1 MKTTKI
7 AMGLLVTGF
16 FLLNPCLSQNND
28 SIIAYKAYHMLKRAG
43 TVNGIT
49 IGFGVASNVEMIAIG
64 GFPLEVD
71 GGLNPGLNLTH
82 MCLGIGRITTSLFP
96 PIRVSKARKMLE
108 PWRDSPEMAASC
120 TKLFAN
126 LDAAQVMTAIAPV
139 LCITGGAMMFAAS
152 LSSDY
157 TYEYN
162 NSTGNYEYISKKGD
176 GLKTAGWVLVGAGL
190 AASVSSQILIN
201 ISKRELVSKMG
212 SLRMT
217 AGATGIG
224 MQYNLPVQ
232 H

>member
-1 MKTTKI
+1 MKTIKLAI
-7 AMGLLVTGF
+7 GLMVAGF
-16 FLLNPCLSQNND
+16 LLLNPCLSQNND
-28 SIIAYKAYHMLKRAG
+28 SIIATKAYRMLKKAG

-71 GGLNPGLNLTH
+71 DGLNPGLNLTH
-82 MCLGIGRITTSLFP
+82 MCFGIGRITTTLFP
-96 PIRVSKARKMLE
+96 PVRVSKARKILE

-120 TKLFAN
+120 SKLFAN
-126 LDAAQVMTAIAPV
+126 LDAAQVLTSVAPV

-152 LSSDY
+152 LSSTY
-157 TYEYN
+157 TYEYDYN
-162 NSTGNYEYISKKGD
+162 DGTYELSNMSKS

-201 ISKRELVSKMG
+201 ISKKELAGKIGYFNMA
-212 SLRMT
+212 
-217 AGATGIG
+217 AGANGIG
-224 MQYNLPVQ
+224 LQYNLPVQ